1 MSHHDER
8 TFVMVKPDGVQ
19 RGLIGE
25 IVSRFEERGLKLVGG
40 KFMQIDEDLAHQ
52 HYGEHEGKPFFDG
65 LVDFITSAPV
75 FAMVWEGADAT
86 RQVRSMVG
94 ETDPAESAPGT
105 IRGDFG
111 LDLGQNVIHA
121 SDHED
126 EGAKRARDRPVLRR
140 RGGTRRLRR
149 RHRGGCTRTSSTER
163 RRRFSLCSMP
173 LFRER

>member
-25 IVSRFEERGLKLVGG
+25 IVSRFEDRGLKLVAG
-40 KFMQIDEDLAHQ
+40 KFVQLDEELAKS
-52 HYGEHEGKPFFDG
+52 HYGEHEDKPFFDG
-65 LVDFITSAPV
+65 LVEFITSGPV

-86 RQVRSMVG
+86 RQVRAMVG
-94 ETDPAESAPGT
+94 ETDPTESPPGT

-111 LDLGQNVIHA
+111 LDLGHNVIHA

-126 EGAKRARDRPVLRR
+126 EGANEREIDLFFDDDELVDYDLD
-140 RGGTRRLRR
+140 
-149 RHRGGCTRTSSTER
+149 TSAWVYE
-163 RRRFSLCSMP
+163 
-173 LFRER
+173 EEDH

>member
-40 KFMQIDEDLAHQ
+40 KFVRIDEALAHD
-52 HYGEHEGKPFFDG
+52 HYGEHADKPFFDD
-65 LVDFITSAPV
+65 LVEFTTAGPV

-94 ETDPAESAPGT
+94 ETDPAESDPGT

-111 LDLGQNVIHA
+111 LDLGRNVVHA

-126 EGAKRARDRPVLRR
+126 EGAN
-140 RGGTRRLRR
+140 
-149 RHRGGCTRTSSTER
+149 ER
-163 RRRFSLCSMP
+163 EIE
-173 LFRER
+173 LFFDDDELLDYERIDAAWLYEE